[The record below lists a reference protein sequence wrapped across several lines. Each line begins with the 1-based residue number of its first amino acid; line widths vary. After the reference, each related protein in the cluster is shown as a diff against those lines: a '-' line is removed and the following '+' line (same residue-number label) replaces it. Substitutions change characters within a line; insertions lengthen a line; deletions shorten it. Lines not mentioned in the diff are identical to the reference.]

1 MCFKKWVKGHFR
13 TVSHPTEL
21 RRLESSMSMHVNL
34 ERHMRNFARRSAGI
48 YKARDAHLVPWN
60 WRPPMVSIRAE
71 GEEWETID
79 LTKEEPTK
87 EHIIIDLTADE
98 PEIPT
103 EIPEIREIEREI
115 EPWPETEPE
124 PQGVRRMLF
133 GDPEPQCTEAGT
145 QTEPQPTEQIQE
157 LEGSDDEDE
166 EDEEDELEFRRSWTA
181 PARYNNYS
189 GGNAIGLGPP

>member
-1 MCFKKWVKGHFR
+1 MNPLGRRRNIAPLAPFPSISSSEGDASVDGYRQFERAGREGGLDLADPCAADLRDGR
-13 TVSHPTEL
+13 TIEGTDGNH
-21 RRLESSMSMHVNL
+21 
-34 ERHMRNFARRSAGI
+34 ACAGPGQEDRI
-48 YKARDAHLVPWN
+48 GGVE
-60 WRPPMVSIRAE
+60 I
-71 GEEWETID
+71 ETPEALLPNI
-79 LTKEEPTK
+79 
-87 EHIIIDLTADE
+87 E

-103 EIPEIREIEREI
+103 EIPENREIEREI

-145 QTEPQPTEQIQE
+145 QIEPQPTEQIQE

-189 GGNAIGLGPP
+189 GGNAIGLGPL